1 MTYLIRSATLTNYP
15 EIARAAGLDPGKMLL
30 KAKLSPSC
38 LDRPDMRIPVIGV
51 RRLLELS
58 ARESG
63 IEEFGLHMADKDM
76 LANLGPLA
84 LIVREQANI
93 GEALKAL
100 ARYLHVHHE
109 GMRLSIDQRKAVV
122 TLTLT
127 LRGGLP
133 PAPRQSFDLALGS
146 LQRVIQSLAG
156 SAWCPLEAH
165 LAYPPPRNRN
175 YYRSFFGCP
184 VHFQSEAN
192 SLLISSR
199 DLDRQIPLSHPLIA
213 RYVQN
218 RVDAIGKR
226 RETWDGKVSEAVR
239 KLLPSGECTVDRVAE
254 HFACDRRTIH
264 RRLAQCGTT
273 FSEIVDEERADLA
286 LRLIEERSHPLSEIA
301 RMLGFSAQSAM
312 ARWFKGR
319 FGCSISAWRSGAA
332 EQRRKARP
340 QLAEAR

>member
-30 KAKLSPSC
+30 KARLSPGC
-38 LDRPDMRIPVIGV
+38 LDRPDMRIPVISV
-51 RRLLELS
+51 RKLLELS

-63 IEEFGLHMADKDM
+63 VEEFWLRMADKGM
-76 LANLGPLA
+76 LPNLGPLA
-84 LIVREQANI
+84 LIVREQPTI

-109 GMRLSIDQRKAVV
+109 GMRLSIQQQKGVV

-156 SAWCPLEAH
+156 SGWRPLEAH
-165 LAYPPPRNRN
+165 LAYPQPRNRS
-175 YYRSFFGCP
+175 YYRDFFSCP
-184 VHFQSEAN
+184 VLFQSETN
-192 SLLISSR
+192 SLLIAAR
-199 DLDRQIPLSHPLIA
+199 DLEREIPLSHPLIA
-213 RYVQN
+213 RYVQD

-226 RETWDGKVSEAVR
+226 RESWDGKVSEAIR
-239 KLLPSGECTVDRVAE
+239 KLLPSGECTVDRVAQ

-264 RRLAQCGTT
+264 RHLAKCGTT
-273 FSEIVDEERADLA
+273 FSEILEAERADLA
-286 LRLIEERSHPLSEIA
+286 LRLIEERSRPLGEVA
-301 RMLGFSAQSAM
+301 GMLGFSAQSAM

-319 FGCSISAWRSGAA
+319 FGCSISEWRSGAA
-332 EQRRKARP
+332 ERRRAARP
-340 QLAEAR
+340 QLADAR